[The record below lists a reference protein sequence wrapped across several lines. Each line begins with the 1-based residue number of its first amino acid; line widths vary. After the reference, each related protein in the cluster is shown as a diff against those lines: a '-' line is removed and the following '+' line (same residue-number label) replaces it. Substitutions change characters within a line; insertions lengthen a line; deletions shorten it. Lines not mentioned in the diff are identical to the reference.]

1 MNRYL
6 EKIAQTY
13 DRDYYGGMVAA
24 GAVGAATAGAYP
36 ANEYLRTV
44 DKIPEHKMHVNAWQQ
59 ASDRAKEMIS
69 SLRKKAGPP
78 VYDSDSP
85 RYLDREKTLRLMDQ
99 WSDEKYMVDMHLS
112 DHKRKL
118 EDVISKALNYK
129 RLAVGMGVAGGL
141 AGAGLYHY
149 KGPHTQGN
157 KHE

>member
-1 MNRYL
+1 LNRYL

-44 DKIPEHKMHVNAWQQ
+44 DKIHEHKMHVNAWQQ

-99 WSDEKYMVDMHLS
+99 WSDEKYMADMHLS